1 MPYTETNLLKMW
13 EDATLANNFLFC
25 KIMSSDKELCKELLE
40 ALLEIQIDHLEEP
53 SSEKTMM
60 ESAVSKTV
68 RFDVYA
74 KNSSQIFDIEMQ
86 TSTNWRSNIA
96 KRTRYYQS
104 VIDIDALQAG
114 ERYSKLKDSYIIFI
128 CLDDPFGKNLP
139 VYRFENMSL
148 TEIDS
153 ETQKDKDVVKGKDF
167 VNISNP
173 SDNPSIK
180 TFTLTKLED
189 KAYKIFFNASAC
201 DKIKTND
208 KVKNFLKILKGE
220 KAGDDFS
227 KKLEDKVN
235 FAKKNL
241 NYRGQFMT
249 FQELLEDEKELVR
262 EKALKEGHLAGLEE
276 GMEKGAHEKAL
287 ENAKNLLK
295 MKLGTIKQIAEA
307 TGLSITEVE
316 GCQGPSKS

>member
-148 TEIDS
+148 SEIDS
-153 ETQKDKDVVKGKDF
+153 ETQKGKDT

-173 SDNPSIK
+173 SDNPSSK

-241 NYRGQFMT
+241 SYRGQFMT

-262 EKALKEGHLAGLEE
+262 EKALKEGMERGIEK

-287 ENAKNLLK
+287 ENARNLLK
-295 MKLGTIKQIAEA
+295 MNVLSTEQIAQA
-307 TGLSITEVE
+307 TGLSIAEVA
-316 GCQGPSKS
+316 CLGPCGF